1 MAVLLAG
8 QADSCGSADRRREL
22 WEGSSRTQFLGSFL
36 LHERTLGYGN
46 YPCLYVS
53 SSLTGNQTAWL
64 KAFISFYKTN
74 SWATSLE
81 GLCCRTPRILPR
93 LEQGTRSLKQSS
105 TDRTAG
111 STSAWLNAFIIL
123 EICCHSWND
132 VRAILGSASTVATT
146 VTRKHVAT
154 RPMGR
159 TFEGCSL
166 RRKRAVFSGWPGF
179 QMTCFLKFTDFD
191 LLSSRHINPRVTEP
205 RPDGR
210 VYFHG
215 WSSR

>member
-1 MAVLLAG
+1 MPKKISRVLG
-8 QADSCGSADRRREL
+8 CSVNSQSG
-22 WEGSSRTQFLGSFL
+22 
-36 LHERTLGYGN
+36 
-46 YPCLYVS
+46 
-53 SSLTGNQTAWL
+53 GNQTAWL
-64 KAFISFYKTN
+64 KTFISFYKTN

-81 GLCCRTPRILPR
+81 GLCCGTPRILPR
-93 LEQGTRSLKQSS
+93 LRQGTRSLKQSS

-146 VTRKHVAT
+146 VTRKHIAT

-166 RRKRAVFSGWPGF
+166 RRKRTAFSGWPGVSNDMLSKIHS
-179 QMTCFLKFTDFD
+179 QILTCCLVGT
-191 LLSSRHINPRVTEP
+191 
-205 RPDGR
+205 
-210 VYFHG
+210 
-215 WSSR
+215 